1 MANQRH
7 AVTETKT
14 TKVPVQ
20 KANGSAK
27 KVIKAET
34 QNTIPED
41 KQTHVSISGKSY
53 ELVSSRK
60 VRARTDNPDWRY
72 ITERID
78 RNDPSMV
85 EFVCYIV
92 KGKFKWDEYGQIVGD
107 VIATGYAEENR
118 DSSRINKTSA
128 VENAE
133 TSSIG
138 RALESAG
145 YGTGPSADEIKVAI
159 DDPIQQ
165 LREVI
170 KQYLKENKDA
180 LMGHL
185 DIGGEGGRF
194 QDFNHYLEYCELGDG
209 KAYRSLTEVNQVGP
223 LTNLLG
229 KLFMAVQSRTEFLT
243 QVKTTKK

>member
-1 MANQRH
+1 MANQRLP
-7 AVTETKT
+7 VTETKT
-14 TKVPVQ
+14 TKVPVK

-34 QNTIPED
+34 QTPIPEE
-41 KQTHVSISGKSY
+41 KKTHVAISGKDY
-53 ELVSSRK
+53 ELVWHRK
-60 VRARTDNPDWRY
+60 VRARTDNPDWRF

-133 TSSIG
+133 TSAIG

-145 YGTGPSADEIKVAI
+145 YGTGPSADEMKVAI
-159 DDPIQQ
+159 DDPIEQ
-165 LREVI
+165 LRQVI
-170 KQYLKENKDA
+170 ITYVTENKEA
-180 LMGHL
+180 IRGHL
-185 DIGGEGGRF
+185 DIGGEGGRY
-194 QDFNHYLEYCELGDG
+194 QCFNQYLQNCELGYH
-209 KAYRSLTEVNQVGP
+209 KHYNSLSEVNTVGA

-229 KLFMAVQSRTEFLT
+229 KLFMAVQARTEFLT
-243 QVKTTKK
+243 EVKSKK